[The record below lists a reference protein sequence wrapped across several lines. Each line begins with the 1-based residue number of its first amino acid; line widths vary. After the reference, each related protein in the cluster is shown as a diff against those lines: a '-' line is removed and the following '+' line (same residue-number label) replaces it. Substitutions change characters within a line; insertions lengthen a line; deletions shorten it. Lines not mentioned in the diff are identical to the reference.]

1 MTTTTVYA
9 PSPIMQLPAVDSI
22 KASYD
27 IDTLREIA
35 EYGCASGIAHDHI
48 YYQQTWDFFL
58 KYEDDIE
65 DYFFNMLGD
74 EWMSELGFMDST
86 SVREYVNN
94 LVWSYVEC
102 IANQIVEGNNG

>member
-1 MTTTTVYA
+1 MITTTTFA
-9 PSPIMQLPAVDSI
+9 TSPTMQTPAVDSI

-48 YYQQTWDFFL
+48 YYTQTWDFFL

-74 EWMSELGFMDST
+74 EWMSELVFRGCD
-86 SVREYVNN
+86 SVREYVNK

-102 IANQIVEGNNG
+102 IANQIVEGNN

>member
-1 MTTTTVYA
+1 MITTTVYA
-9 PSPIMQLPAVDSI
+9 PSPTMQTPAVDSI

-35 EYGCASGIAHDHI
+35 EYGCESGIAHDHI
-48 YYQQTWDFFL
+48 YYQQTWDFWL

-74 EWMSELGFMDST
+74 EWMSELGFMDSS
-86 SVREYVNN
+86 SVRQYVNK

-102 IANQIVEGNNG
+102 IANQIVEGNN

>member
-1 MTTTTVYA
+1 MITTTVYA

-27 IDTLREIA
+27 MDTLREITNN
-35 EYGCASGIAHDHI
+35 GCASGIAHDHI

-58 KYEDDIE
+58 TYEDDIE

-74 EWMSELGFMDST
+74 EWMFKLGFMDST

-102 IANQIVEGNNG
+102 IANQIVEDNA

>member
-1 MTTTTVYA
+1 MITTTVYA
-9 PSPIMQLPAVDSI
+9 PSPTMHLPAVDSI

-27 IDTLREIA
+27 IDILRAIA
-35 EYGCASGIAHDHI
+35 EHGCASGIARDHI
-48 YYQQTWDFFL
+48 YYHQTWDFFL

-65 DYFFNMLGD
+65 EYFHDMLGY

-86 SVREYVNN
+86 SVREYVNK

-102 IANQIVEGNNG
+102 IANQIVEGNN

>member
-1 MTTTTVYA
+1 MITTTVYA
-9 PSPIMQLPAVDSI
+9 PSPTMHLPAVDSI

-27 IDTLREIA
+27 IDTLRAIA
-35 EYGCASGIAHDHI
+35 EHGCASGIAHDHI

-65 DYFFNMLGD
+65 DYFHAILGD

-94 LVWSYVEC
+94 LVWAYVEY
-102 IANQIVEGNNG
+102 IADQIVEGNN